1 MQSESRLNGWTT
13 FFAGLGLITAGALV
27 GLAVSLAMFWDRI
40 VHMKIS
46 F

>member
-1 MQSESRLNGWTT
+1 MLSKRK
-13 FFAGLGLITAGALV
+13 ITASLF
-27 GLAVSLAMFWDRI
+27 AVSLAMFWDRI